1 MNYITLS
8 IGNMDYKLRMTT
20 RSMCELEK
28 KLGRNPIDI
37 LIETTQNRLPKTTDL
52 VFILHSALQPYSH
65 NIKIDDVYDLFD
77 EYIADGHTYMDFI
90 NVVIELFKVSG
101 VIRDE
106 KDEGESPN
114 A

>member
-1 MNYITLS
+1 MISKFKNNEARKSAVIYRSNFEQVKELYEDDKEMAGELAIS
-8 IGNMDYKLRMTT
+8 IM
-20 RSMCELEK
+20 E
-28 KLGRNPIDI
+28 
-37 LIETTQNRLPKTTDL
+37 L
-52 VFILHSALQPYSH
+52 VFILHSALQPYNH